1 MGRRCPRVATALLQ
15 ALQDCDVLAPARAQG
30 QSQGQS
36 ALTLMA
42 RGRLAP
48 RALLCGACLASVLSA
63 TVLRYL
69 ADRTE
74 QQQQQQEQSNAAAAE
89 AEAAL
94 AAVLPAGVTN
104 GVCELTLAAAAAGA
118 ALELWQLSGGGTG
131 GSDDDDTAM
140 GEAAGRQGR
149 PAGRAQGDMAALG
162 IEGGAGGE
170 GSLSVQQVVDDYV
183 GDGETCWGRLLGA
196 CVQLVEVWGPMR
208 GLALRQVWV
217 QRAVAAAGAG
227 GGRGGGGIA
236 AAVGEE
242 GRALLMD
249 VNLALLVQVL
259 SATA

>member
-1 MGRRCPRVATALLQ
+1 M
-15 ALQDCDVLAPARAQG
+15 LAPAWAQG

-36 ALTLMA
+36 ALALMA
-42 RGRLAP
+42 RGQLAP

-69 ADRTE
+69 ADRKE
-74 QQQQQQEQSNAAAAE
+74 QLQQQQQSSAAAAAAE

-94 AAVLPAGVTN
+94 AAVLPPGVLN
-104 GVCELTLAAAAAGA
+104 GVCELTLAAGAAGA

-131 GSDDDDTAM
+131 DSDDDYEAM
-140 GEAAGRQGR
+140 GDAAGLPGRPTGRQGLE
-149 PAGRAQGDMAALG
+149 LG
-162 IEGGAGGE
+162 TWGMEGGAGGAD
-170 GSLSVQQVVDDYV
+170 GLSLKQVVDDYV

-217 QRAVAAAGAG
+217 QRAVAAAGVVRG
-227 GGRGGGGIA
+227 HGGGGLA

-242 GRALLMD
+242 GRALLLD
-249 VNLALLVQVL
+249 VNLALLLQVL